1 MLQTSPPPKRL
12 ATTHEVVLRDG
23 STLHVR
29 PLEPADEDALHDFF
43 SALSPDSRAFR
54 FLSLGV
60 NLRAAA
66 RHAAEVDGR
75 DRVGLVAI
83 GPDGRIVAH
92 AMYVRVDPESAE
104 VAFAVA
110 DAWQGHGLGTVL
122 LGLVAESPAA
132 RGIPQFVAL
141 VRADNRRMVEV
152 FRESGFPASVRARSG
167 VVEVELP
174 TALGAEAL
182 AAFEDRDRVAAT
194 SAVARFLLPRSVA
207 LIGASDRPGSVGAA
221 LLQNL
226 RRSFTGPIHLVNR
239 RHSDVGGTPALPV
252 RGPASRGGRPGGRGG
267 AGTQRRGG
275 GARLRA
281 QGHSARCSWCPPASR
296 TAPPAPRAG
305 RGCSPS
311 AGRPACA

>member
-1 MLQTSPPPKRL
+1 MLRTYDAAWCLQSGFTPTFEVASYGCSGSSRRAGWAGVLQTPSPPKHF

-29 PLEPADEDALHDFF
+29 PLEAADEDALHDFF

-92 AMYVRVDPESAE
+92 AMYVRVDSDSAE

-122 LGLVAESPAA
+122 LGLVADCA
-132 RGIPQFVAL
+132 RRAGIPQFVAL

-152 FRESGFPASVRARSG
+152 FRQSGFPASVRARSG

-226 RRSFTGPIHLVNR
+226 RKSVTGPIQLVNR
-239 RHSDVGGTPALPV
+239 RRSDVGGIPAFRSVDQLPETV
-252 RGPASRGGRPGGRGG
+252 DLAVV
-267 AGTQRRGG
+267 
-275 GARLRA
+275 
-281 QGHSARCSWCPPASR
+281 
-296 TAPPAPRAG
+296 
-305 RGCSPS
+305 
-311 AGRPACA
+311 